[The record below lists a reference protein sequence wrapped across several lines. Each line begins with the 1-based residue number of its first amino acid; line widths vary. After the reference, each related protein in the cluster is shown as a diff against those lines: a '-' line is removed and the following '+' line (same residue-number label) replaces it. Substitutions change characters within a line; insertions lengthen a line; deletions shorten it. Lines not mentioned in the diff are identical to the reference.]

1 MFWLRNYSYLI
12 TSSSS
17 STLLLDILIFHS
29 DVSQSL
35 FCLIIC
41 CIQQFHWLLNNSLH
55 FGVDFFFQLQNGKK
69 SSTRKRNSVFS
80 RSAGAKLKIFLSA
93 KKILKWT
100 PAFIVRKE
108 KSSIRGN
115 KKSSISW

>member
-29 DVSQSL
+29 DVSQS

-55 FGVDFFFQLQNGKK
+55 FGVDFFFNFKTEKNPVQGKEI
-69 SSTRKRNSVFS
+69 VFLV
-80 RSAGAKLKIFLSA
+80 GALAQS
-93 KKILKWT
+93 
-100 PAFIVRKE
+100 
-108 KSSIRGN
+108 
-115 KKSSISW
+115 

>member
-35 FCLIIC
+35 FCLILC
-41 CIQQFHWLLNNSLH
+41 CIQQFHWLIILSNNL
-55 FGVDFFFQLQNGKK
+55 FPCGVESNPKRKKKKNPAQGK
-69 SSTRKRNSVFS
+69 
-80 RSAGAKLKIFLSA
+80 
-93 KKILKWT
+93 
-100 PAFIVRKE
+100 
-108 KSSIRGN
+108 
-115 KKSSISW
+115 

>member
-55 FGVDFFFQLQNGKK
+55 FGVDFFFNFKTEKNPVQGKEI
-69 SSTRKRNSVFS
+69 VFLV
-80 RSAGAKLKIFLSA
+80 GALAQS
-93 KKILKWT
+93 
-100 PAFIVRKE
+100 
-108 KSSIRGN
+108 
-115 KKSSISW
+115 

>member
-55 FGVDFFFQLQNGKK
+55 FGVDFFFNFETEKNPVQGKEI
-69 SSTRKRNSVFS
+69 VFLV
-80 RSAGAKLKIFLSA
+80 GALAQS
-93 KKILKWT
+93 
-100 PAFIVRKE
+100 
-108 KSSIRGN
+108 
-115 KKSSISW
+115 